1 MTMTISDPGDFYS
14 YFKECYKLDFKEF
27 SIDNVLSPKYKHKWF
42 LERKE
47 ELFNQKLPLL
57 AYGNPKVEELEK
69 EVELFKL
76 EKKLFYGCFFVLG
89 KSDKPLVKDKRI
101 CAPLVLFPATIVF
114 KEDLYYLEIN
124 YDEFEINSDI
134 ISKLDEID
142 SNRAKDQ
149 FIEEISDQIVNYKDN
164 SAILFNDLFDK
175 YFSNQNSEELLMFPD
190 VWSVKQIRKY
200 FTDKKH
206 EDGNFKIVPG
216 AGTFLLEKSQ
226 SSLRVLNDLEGMAT
240 QGEFNRTIGELCGGE
255 VTRNK
260 FDFSVFKSRLNA
272 EQYQALKSTY
282 KYTNSVL
289 VGPPGTG
296 KSYTISSIV
305 ADSVLNGN
313 SVLVVSKTK
322 QAVDV
327 IRNMLYDDYKLKNY
341 VIHTTGFGYRN
352 SLELKVK
359 KYLSGILAKSNP
371 NADEVQI
378 KEIYRQIESIEE
390 GYNKLVEREL
400 KLSDL
405 DFSEKLSLVDRFRK
419 FQLTH
424 GKKVGEKLWDKFFH
438 INDLAMR
445 FENLIKSYIKAK
457 IEHNIA
463 SNSNAYRKDIA
474 QYYQALNAHNFTTY
488 KEIIKTV
495 NYENVLKVFPIWL
508 AHLADL
514 NAVLPLQ
521 KNLFDLVIIDEAT
534 QCDIASAL
542 PAIYRAKNVLIAG
555 DPNQLRHYSFVSRRH
570 QRELLEQFNLPP
582 DPMLNYRNQSIL
594 DMYIAKA
601 TENEQITFLR
611 EHFRSTPS
619 LIEFSNQQFYDGQL
633 EVMKSTP
640 KHANHKQIEM
650 LMVNGKRD
658 KKGVNEKE
666 AQAVICKL
674 GDLMDSY
681 RDQVKPPSIG
691 IISPFNSQA
700 NHINKL
706 LREKYDL
713 KDIKKY
719 DIVCGTPYQFQG
731 SEREI
736 ILLSFNV
743 CNDTHHSAFIHA
755 GKPEVLNVAIT
766 RAKSFQ
772 YVFRSVTDEHLKKDS
787 LLAQY
792 FTFIDS
798 FTSQPKENLISD
810 QFQAEVMKVLTK
822 NGFKEVKFGYPVA
835 GSLLDILV
843 THKNKNYFIDL
854 IGYPGE
860 FKDAYSI
867 ERYKT
872 LGRTGIQCFPLH
884 YSFWKRKREQAIV
897 YLLNFL
903 N

>member
-1 MTMTISDPGDFYS
+1 MVNFNPKDFYS

-27 SIDNVLSPKYKHKWF
+27 SVDNVLSSKYKHKWF
-42 LERKE
+42 LDGKE
-47 ELFNQKLPLL
+47 ELFNQKLPLI
-57 AYGNPKVEELEK
+57 AYDNPKVEDLVK

-101 CAPLVLFPATIVF
+101 CAPLVLFPATIVL
-114 KEDLYYLEIN
+114 KEDLYYLEIS

-134 ISKLDEID
+134 ISRLDEVD
-142 SNRAKDQ
+142 GNHTKDQ
-149 FIEEISDQIVNYKDN
+149 FIEEMSDHIVNYKDN
-164 SAILFNDLFDK
+164 AAILFNDLFNK
-175 YFSNQNSEELLMFPD
+175 YFTNQTSEELMMFPD
-190 VWSVKQIRKY
+190 VWSVSKIRKF
-200 FTDKKH
+200 FTNKKH
-206 EDGNFKIVPG
+206 ENGTYTIVPG

-226 SSLRVLNDLEGMAT
+226 SSLRVLNDLEGMAE

-260 FDFSVFKSRLNA
+260 FDFSVFKSRLNV
-272 EQYQALKSTY
+272 EQYKALQSTY

-305 ADSVLNGN
+305 ADAVLNGN

-327 IRNMLYDDYKLKNY
+327 IRNMLYNDYKLKNY

-359 KYLSGILAKSNP
+359 KYLSGILAKTSP
-371 NADEVQI
+371 SAEEI
-378 KEIYRQIESIEE
+378 KIRDIYKQIEFVESQ
-390 GYNKLVEREL
+390 YNNLVKREL
-400 KLSDL
+400 DLSDL
-405 DFSEKLSLVDRFRK
+405 EFADKLSWIDRFRK
-419 FQLTH
+419 FQLKH
-424 GKKVGEKLWDKFFH
+424 CKKVGEKLWDKFYQ
-438 INDLAMR
+438 INYLAMR
-445 FENLIKSYIKAK
+445 FENLIKYYIKTK
-457 IEHNIA
+457 IEHNIT
-463 SNSNAYRKDIA
+463 SSSSAYRKDVA
-474 QYYQALNAHNFTTY
+474 LYYQALSAKNFTTY

-508 AHLADL
+508 AHLSDL

-521 KNLFDLVIIDEAT
+521 KNLFDLVIMDEAT

-555 DPNQLRHYSFVSRRH
+555 DPNQLRHYSFVSRKH
-570 QRELLEQFNLPP
+570 QRQLQSEFNLPN
-582 DPMLNYRNQSIL
+582 DPMLNYRDQSIL
-594 DMYIAKA
+594 DLYITKA
-601 TENEQITFLR
+601 AENEQITFLR

-640 KHANHKQIEM
+640 KHASNKQIEM
-650 LMVNGKRD
+650 IQVNGIRD
-658 KKGVNEKE
+658 AKGINDIE
-666 AQAVICKL
+666 AKTVIQKL
-674 GDLMDSY
+674 DEVMDNY
-681 RDQVKPPSIG
+681 RDQPKVPSIG
-691 IISPFNSQA
+691 IISPFSSQA
-700 NHINKL
+700 DHINRL

-713 KDIKKY
+713 KKIKRFN
-719 DIVCGTPYQFQG
+719 IVCGTPYQFQG

-736 ILLSFNV
+736 ILLSFSV
-743 CNDTHHSAFIHA
+743 SNDTHHSAFIHA
-755 GKPEVLNVAIT
+755 SKPEVLNVAIT
-766 RAKSFQ
+766 RAKSYQ
-772 YVFRSVTDEHLKKDS
+772 YVFRSVTDNHLKKDS

-798 FTSQPKENLISD
+798 FTNTYEENTISD
-810 QFQAEVMKVLTK
+810 QFQAEVMKVLTE
-822 NGFKEVKFGYPVA
+822 NGYNEVKFGYPVA

-843 THKNKNYFIDL
+843 IHKNNNYFIDL

-872 LGRTGIQCFPLH
+872 LGRTGIKCFPLH
-884 YSFWKRKREQAIV
+884 YSFWKRKKEQAV
-897 YLLNFL
+897 QRLLKFL
-903 N
+903 K

>member
-272 EQYQALKSTY
+272 EQYQALQSTY

-371 NADEVQI
+371 E
-378 KEIYRQIESIEE
+378 
-390 GYNKLVEREL
+390 
-400 KLSDL
+400 
-405 DFSEKLSLVDRFRK
+405 
-419 FQLTH
+419 
-424 GKKVGEKLWDKFFH
+424 
-438 INDLAMR
+438 
-445 FENLIKSYIKAK
+445 
-457 IEHNIA
+457 
-463 SNSNAYRKDIA
+463 
-474 QYYQALNAHNFTTY
+474 
-488 KEIIKTV
+488 
-495 NYENVLKVFPIWL
+495 
-508 AHLADL
+508 
-514 NAVLPLQ
+514 
-521 KNLFDLVIIDEAT
+521 
-534 QCDIASAL
+534 C
-542 PAIYRAKNVLIAG
+542 
-555 DPNQLRHYSFVSRRH
+555 
-570 QRELLEQFNLPP
+570 
-582 DPMLNYRNQSIL
+582 
-594 DMYIAKA
+594 
-601 TENEQITFLR
+601 
-611 EHFRSTPS
+611 
-619 LIEFSNQQFYDGQL
+619 
-633 EVMKSTP
+633 
-640 KHANHKQIEM
+640 
-650 LMVNGKRD
+650 
-658 KKGVNEKE
+658 
-666 AQAVICKL
+666 
-674 GDLMDSY
+674 
-681 RDQVKPPSIG
+681 
-691 IISPFNSQA
+691 
-700 NHINKL
+700 
-706 LREKYDL
+706 
-713 KDIKKY
+713 
-719 DIVCGTPYQFQG
+719 
-731 SEREI
+731 
-736 ILLSFNV
+736 
-743 CNDTHHSAFIHA
+743 
-755 GKPEVLNVAIT
+755 
-766 RAKSFQ
+766 
-772 YVFRSVTDEHLKKDS
+772 
-787 LLAQY
+787 
-792 FTFIDS
+792 
-798 FTSQPKENLISD
+798 
-810 QFQAEVMKVLTK
+810 
-822 NGFKEVKFGYPVA
+822 
-835 GSLLDILV
+835 
-843 THKNKNYFIDL
+843 
-854 IGYPGE
+854 
-860 FKDAYSI
+860 
-867 ERYKT
+867 
-872 LGRTGIQCFPLH
+872 
-884 YSFWKRKREQAIV
+884 
-897 YLLNFL
+897 
-903 N
+903 